1 MKVMDKDNEITALEQ
16 LLISHGRDLQ
26 KFIYTLTSDSAAI
39 EDILQSTIT
48 TAFANLKKLKNPDM
62 IKPWVFNIAKTE
74 TSRYFTRHS
83 PMGFRKG
90 IDVLSEDIEMI
101 EADLLEKILEEEFNE
116 ELRVLINELEEKYIK
131 IILLHYYYDLELKEI
146 AELYK
151 VNYSTVRT
159 NHKRGIEK
167 LKELYEARVKR

>member
-1 MKVMDKDNEITALEQ
+1 MKVMEKDNEITALER
-16 LLISHGRDLQ
+16 LLISHSRDLQ
-26 KFIYTLTSDSAAI
+26 KFIYTLTSDSTAI
-39 EDILQSTIT
+39 EDILQSTIA

-62 IKPWVFNIAKTE
+62 MKSWVFNIAKTE
-74 TSRYFTRHS
+74 TSHYFRQHNAV
-83 PMGFRKG
+83 GFRRG
-90 IDVLSEDIEMI
+90 IDVLTDNIEVSETDI
-101 EADLLEKILEEEFNE
+101 LEKVVEREFNE
-116 ELRVLINELEEKYIK
+116 EIRVLINQLEEKYIK

-151 VNYSTVRT
+151 INYSTVRT